1 MKSTLNLNLN
11 QMEMGTEAK
20 ELASIAENPS
30 IPNTNNA
37 MNAGRGIR
45 ILKMEIKKKIY
56 QYF

>member
-1 MKSTLNLNLN
+1 
-11 QMEMGTEAK
+11 MEMGTEAK